1 MAKFKVLE
9 ESRFLS
15 EEMQNIKG
23 GLCPTLNYD
32 TCENLPNSPYDIT
45 KLCVANYCPS
55 FAIPC
60 GMPTMHAGM
69 CPGVGLYD

>member
-32 TCENLPNSPYDIT
+32 TCKNLDPHYNID
-45 KLCVANYCPS
+45 KFCVIDYCSS